1 MTQFS
6 GVIGRYNYYDM
17 KDIQQLILPLQRG
30 ENYALDEV
38 FDIIALLKKYA
49 YKLAEY
55 ELRYEDDGK

>member
-38 FDIIALLKKYA
+38 FDIIALLKEYA